1 MKKIISWTLQDKR
14 NCSVKDM
21 LKTNRGVP
29 AMAQWDWWHLGGTET
44 QV

>member
-29 AMAQWDWWHLGGTET
+29 AMAQWDWWPL
-44 QV
+44 